1 MTYMPTKSTIFSS
14 TKAQTGLDAY
24 YDQRK
29 QNKETSIQLLCSYCS
44 QLGHLKA
51 SCPLRTSHIRN
62 NKPPKCDKC
71 GFLSHETTN
80 CLNAPEKLTGKNY
93 QDNPDAAIPHTP
105 TLSFQTLTFH
115 DQTQSEPATQISQAP
130 QHPTKPERFEL
141 QPASN
146 IMLHELTKARTA
158 YNKSKQFRKPVP
170 TKYTQLNTTTTLQF
184 YDTMFR
190 TTTTIEHTIYSRP
203 HHHHYRTPMTQL
215 YKQ

>member
-93 QDNPDAAIPHTP
+93 QDYPDAAIPHTP

-115 DQTQSEPATQISQAP
+115 DQTQSEPATQISQA
-130 QHPTKPERFEL
+130 L
-141 QPASN
+141 QSQKD
-146 IMLHELTKARTA
+146 L
-158 YNKSKQFRKPVP
+158 
-170 TKYTQLNTTTTLQF
+170 
-184 YDTMFR
+184 D
-190 TTTTIEHTIYSRP
+190 YSRQA
-203 HHHHYRTPMTQL
+203 T
-215 YKQ
+215 